1 MRFSDI
7 ACQRML
13 DRMDETS
20 PGGAGVGA
28 THGSLHTAYSTS
40 GANELTGGT
49 PAYARK
55 PATWAA
61 ASARSKVMSA
71 SLGFDVAAGTTVR
84 WVGFYDALTVGTFL
98 GMTPNGGG
106 VPQPFAVNAAGV
118 TSNTVDAPSHGFAA
132 GQSVV
137 VWAANTGEP
146 LPTPL
151 AEGTVYWVIA
161 TGLTTDALQLSAT
174 SGGSAIDLTAAGA
187 GFLQRIVEE
196 TFGAQGTLTVTSAT
210 LTLD

>member
-13 DRMDETS
+13 DRMDESS

-28 THGSLHTAYSTS
+28 THGSLHTAYSST

-55 PATWAA
+55 AATWAA
-61 ASARSKVMSA
+61 AATRSKATSA
-71 SLGFDVAAGTTVR
+71 AMVFDVAAGLTAR
-84 WVGFYDALTVGTFL
+84 WVGFWDAVTAGTFL

-106 VPQPFAVNAAGV
+106 IPEDFAVTASGV
-118 TSNTVDAPSHGFAA
+118 TSNTLDAPAHGFVA

-137 VWAANTGEP
+137 VWGVPGAL

-151 AEGTVYWVIA
+151 VEGTVYWVIA
-161 TGLTTDALQLSAT
+161 AGLTADALQLAAT
-174 SGGSAIDLTAAGA
+174 SGGSALDLTATGS
-187 GFLQRIVEE
+187 GFLQRLVEE
-196 TFGAQGTLTVTSAT
+196 SFGAQGTLTVTTAT
-210 LTLD
+210 LTID